1 MLPPYKIM
9 IINKKQL
16 IIIIVIKIVTIIYQI
31 TLYIIYIYISYS
43 IYIYNIILYMYI
55 SLYNYIY
62 IHIINQQLEGG
73 APPCTLRKTHRIALR
88 LRLILVFWILLWF
101 VFLLGNFRYSAGNRN
116 SWCISNTCVSAY
128 KWPIFHCEGQ
138 GSEGVLYS
146 KPFFPT
152 ISWFTTCR

>member
-16 IIIIVIKIVTIIYQI
+16 IIIIIVIKIVTIIYQI
-31 TLYIIYIYISYS
+31 ILYIYHN
-43 IYIYNIILYMYI
+43 IYNIILYMYI

-62 IHIINQQLEGG
+62 IYISISSTNSWKVVH
-73 APPCTLRKTHRIALR
+73 H
-88 LRLILVFWILLWF
+88 LVHWEKHTELHLDWDS
-101 VFLLGNFRYSAGNRN
+101 FLFIGFCFDLFSSGNFRYSAGNRN

-138 GSEGVLYS
+138 GSEGVLSS

-152 ISWFTTCR
+152 ITWFTTCR